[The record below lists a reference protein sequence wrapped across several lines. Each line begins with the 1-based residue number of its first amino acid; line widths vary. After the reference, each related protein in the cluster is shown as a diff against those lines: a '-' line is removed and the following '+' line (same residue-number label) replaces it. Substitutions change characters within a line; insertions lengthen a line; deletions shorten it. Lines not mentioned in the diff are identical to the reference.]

1 MNTRLLGIFRT
12 VMTSQTTVGASRV
25 LGISQPAVSTALGQ
39 LESELGFPLFN
50 RVGNRLVPRE
60 EAKLLFSASEAMF
73 MYSEALDQ
81 TVEDIKENR
90 LGHVRVSATPQ
101 LGHSILPQ
109 AIQRFM
115 IGKPDVKV
123 FCDVVDSF
131 KVIESVEALAADF
144 GLAMALEPELDQSLK
159 MVKIASIEMVCVV
172 PHGHPL
178 ARRKRVVPADLEPY
192 PLIGLSSLARVST
205 QIAAA
210 FRDAGVPYRVA
221 VETRYSET
229 ACRLVGAGAG
239 VAVVDA
245 LSAVAYTGQQQI
257 VALPFRPK
265 NTIDAW
271 AISSKDRPLTRLAE
285 ALLVETR
292 DAIKALRP

>member
-1 MNTRLLGIFRT
+1 
-12 VMTSQTTVGASRV
+12 
-25 LGISQPAVSTALGQ
+25 VSTALGQ

-60 EAKLLFSASEAMF
+60 EARLLFSASEAMF
-73 MYSEALDQ
+73 MYSEALDR

-115 IGKPDVKV
+115 TGKPDVKV

-144 GLAMALEPELDQSLK
+144 GLAMALEPGLDQALK
-159 MVKIASIEMVCVV
+159 MVKIASIEMVCIV
-172 PHGHPL
+172 PDGHPL

-205 QIAAA
+205 LIAAA

-229 ACRLVGAGAG
+229 ACRMVGAGVG

-245 LSAVAYTGQQQI
+245 LSAIAHTGQQQI

-271 AISSKDRPLTRLAE
+271 AISSRDRPLTRLAE

-292 DAIKALRP
+292 DAMKALQPLKPHIPTR

>member
-1 MNTRLLGIFRT
+1 
-12 VMTSQTTVGASRV
+12 MTSQTTVGASRV

-109 AIQRFM
+109 AIRRFI

-144 GLAMALEPELDQSLK
+144 GLAMALEPELDQALK

-192 PLIGLSSLARVST
+192 PLIGLSRLARVST
-205 QIAAA
+205 LIAAA

-245 LSAVAYTGQQQI
+245 LSAIAHTGQQQI

-285 ALLVETR
+285 ALLFETHH
-292 DAIKALRP
+292 AMKALRL